1 MQLLEA
7 GISSKIMKVALCQ
20 QKALSDEENVETNS
34 ITAVFSA
41 ASALNAEEEK
51 RVIWEEEDDIDDF
64 DGKFDDDSYH
74 VSAFTLSLQLFF
86 FIFFVSVLNITRK
99 VSFTQD

>member
-64 DGKFDDDSYH
+64 DGKLDDVSYQ
-74 VSAFTLSLQLFF
+74 VSVFTLSTTFYFVLF
-86 FIFFVSVLNITRK
+86 
-99 VSFTQD
+99 SFQF